1 MMAKVG
7 VANSKEGAVL
17 QRSHTFVIEID
28 RQGAPE
34 QERLRWRWRDSLGDN
49 TASVAQE
56 LLSFLQNHF
65 QAPAGSTPTT
75 ATPAGERASG
85 DQQDV
90 DSYSVQ
96 VYDPARGGWAP
107 LSVSTPSET
116 IPRNCRV
123 RVNVSAKPQAT
134 ATRCRR
140 TTTKD
145 PYFSDGNSCKHL
157 SASLPSGQ
165 ARTSAPFDGTAVPGA
180 ATTVDGIPLPDDESS
195 LDSLAPGEMLALPW
209 RRFDKDLGGEGEEGL
224 KICGSRVA
232 IRDVS
237 NSSEGTGLFTWDGAV
252 LLAKYLEHR
261 AVAMRRDF
269 REQQPCHSSQ
279 PSCRH
284 PEGTGDGSS
293 VAVAAGDSADVNVNS
308 NSSIDCRS
316 SNSNIS
322 ISSISSCSKSVR
334 AAPVRV
340 LELGCGT
347 GLAGLAAA
355 FAFGRRNSS
364 TSGDDN
370 GEVNPPP
377 LSPCRRGNPLEGEN
391 DEGVA
396 QCASPPAQVA
406 VVLTDLE
413 YALTNARANISLNSS
428 SLEAV
433 GAEVSSMELDWC
445 RPLPSE
451 LSDKEAFHLIL
462 AADVVW
468 LDDLVTPLVRT
479 LERLTAGWP
488 GGGVDASPAPL
499 PPAPADGT
507 QEEPRNETGL
517 AAGSG
522 SGATPQECD
531 RGGCAVRSVGRPR
544 PPAGRRVLLAYQWRS
559 ERTGRALLEELGACF
574 RVREIPPE
582 ECHPDYLPSTNLCLL
597 EAVRRQEWQS

>member
-1 MMAKVG
+1 MVAKVG
-7 VANSKEGAVL
+7 VANSKDGAVL
-17 QRSHTFVIEID
+17 QSSRTFVIEID

-49 TASVAQE
+49 TAGVAQD
-56 LLSFLQNHF
+56 LLSFLQKHL
-65 QAPAGSTPTT
+65 QAPAWRTPTT
-75 ATPAGERASG
+75 APAGERASG
-85 DQQDV
+85 DHQDV
-90 DSYSVQ
+90 DSYSVEIH
-96 VYDPARGGWAP
+96 DPARGGWTP

-123 RVNVSAKPQAT
+123 RVNVSVKPQAT

-140 TTTKD
+140 TTTED
-145 PYFSDGNSCKHL
+145 PSSSDGNSSKNL

-165 ARTSAPFDGTAVPGA
+165 ARRNSPFDGTAVTGA
-180 ATTVDGIPLPDDESS
+180 ATTVDGIPLPEDESS
-195 LDSLAPGEMLALPW
+195 LDSVTPGEMLALPW

-261 AVAMRRDF
+261 AVTMRRDF
-269 REQQPCHSSQ
+269 REQQPCHSTQ
-279 PSCRH
+279 PSCCH
-284 PEGTGDGSS
+284 PEGAGDRSS
-293 VAVAAGDSADVNVNS
+293 VAVAAGDSADVNININS
-308 NSSIDCRS
+308 NSSSGCKS

-322 ISSISSCSKSVR
+322 NSSCGSCSKSVR
-334 AAPVRV
+334 AGPIRV

-370 GEVNPPP
+370 GEVNPHPP
-377 LSPCRRGNPLEGEN
+377 SPCRRGNPLEGEN

-396 QCASPPAQVA
+396 RCASPPAQVA

-445 RPLPSE
+445 RPLPRE
-451 LSDKEAFHLIL
+451 LSDKEAFDLIL

-499 PPAPADGT
+499 PPATANGT
-507 QEEPRNETGL
+507 QEERGNETGL
-517 AAGSG
+517 AASFE
-522 SGATPQECD
+522 SGAPSQECE

-559 ERTGRALLEELGACF
+559 ERTGRALLEGLGAFF

-597 EAVRRQEWQS
+597 EAVRCQE

>member
-1 MMAKVG
+1 MVAEVG

-49 TASVAQE
+49 TAGVAQD
-56 LLSFLQNHF
+56 LLSFLQKHF
-65 QAPAGSTPTT
+65 RAPAGSTPTT
-75 ATPAGERASG
+75 TAPAGERASG

-90 DSYSVQ
+90 DLYTVE
-96 VYDPARGGWAP
+96 VHDPARGEWTP

-134 ATRCRR
+134 TTRCRR

-145 PYFSDGNSCKHL
+145 PSSSSDGNSCKNL
-157 SASLPSGQ
+157 SASLASRQ
-165 ARTSAPFDGTAVPGA
+165 ARRTAPFDGTAVPGA
-180 ATTVDGIPLPDDESS
+180 ATTIDGITLPEDESS
-195 LDSLAPGEMLALPW
+195 LDSVAPGQMLALPW

-224 KICGSRVA
+224 NICGSRVA

-261 AVAMRRDF
+261 AVAIRRDF
-269 REQQPCHSSQ
+269 REQQPCHSTQ
-279 PSCRH
+279 PSYRH
-284 PEGTGDGSS
+284 PEGAGDGSS
-293 VAVAAGDSADVNVNS
+293 VTVAAGDSADVNINNS
-308 NSSIDCRS
+308 GSSGCRS
-316 SNSNIS
+316 SNGNIS
-322 ISSISSCSKSVR
+322 SSSCSSKSAR
-334 AAPVRV
+334 AAPIRV
-340 LELGCGT
+340 LELGSGT

-355 FAFGRRNSS
+355 FAFGRRHSG

-370 GEVNPPP
+370 GEVNHPPP
-377 LSPCRRGNPLEGEN
+377 PSPCRRGNPLEGGN

-413 YALTNARANISLNSS
+413 YALTNARANISSNSP

-445 RPLPSE
+445 RPLPRE
-451 LSDKEAFHLIL
+451 LSDKEAFDLIL

-479 LERLTAGWP
+479 IERLTAGWP
-488 GGGVDASPAPL
+488 GGSVDASSAPL
-499 PPAPADGT
+499 PPAPANRT
-507 QEEPRNETGL
+507 QEERRNETGL
-517 AAGSG
+517 AAGFG
-522 SGATPQECD
+522 SGAAPQECAS
-531 RGGCAVRSVGRPR
+531 GGRAARSGGRPR

-582 ECHPDYLPSTNLCLL
+582 ECHPDYLPSSNLCLL
-597 EAVRRQEWQS
+597 EAVRRQE

>member
-1 MMAKVG
+1 MVAEVG

-17 QRSHTFVIEID
+17 ERSHTFVIEID

-49 TASVAQE
+49 TAGVAQD
-56 LLSFLQNHF
+56 LLSFLQKHF
-65 QAPAGSTPTT
+65 RAPAGSTPTT
-75 ATPAGERASG
+75 TAPAGERASG

-90 DSYSVQ
+90 DLYSVE
-96 VYDPARGGWAP
+96 VHDPARGGWTP
-107 LSVSTPSET
+107 LSVSTSSET

-123 RVNVSAKPQAT
+123 RVNIFAKPQAT
-134 ATRCRR
+134 TTRCRQ
-140 TTTKD
+140 TTTED
-145 PYFSDGNSCKHL
+145 PSSSSDGNSCKNL
-157 SASLPSGQ
+157 SASLPSGP
-165 ARTSAPFDGTAVPGA
+165 ARRNATFDGTAVPGA
-180 ATTVDGIPLPDDESS
+180 ATTVDGTPLPEDESS
-195 LDSLAPGEMLALPW
+195 LDPVAPGEMLALPW

-224 KICGSRVA
+224 KICGNRVA

-269 REQQPCHSSQ
+269 CEQQPCHSTQ
-279 PSCRH
+279 PSYRH
-284 PEGTGDGSS
+284 PEGAGHGSS
-293 VAVAAGDSADVNVNS
+293 VTVAAGDSADVNINN
-308 NSSIDCRS
+308 NSSSGCRS
-316 SNSNIS
+316 SNGNIS
-322 ISSISSCSKSVR
+322 SSSCSSSKSVR
-334 AAPVRV
+334 AAPIRV

-355 FAFGRRNSS
+355 FAFGRRHSG

-370 GEVNPPP
+370 SEVNHPPP
-377 LSPCRRGNPLEGEN
+377 PSPCRRRNPLEGEN

-413 YALTNARANISLNSS
+413 YALTNARANTFLNSS

-433 GAEVSSMELDWC
+433 GAEVSSIELDWC
-445 RPLPSE
+445 RPLPRE
-451 LSDKEAFHLIL
+451 LSDKEAFDLIL

-488 GGGVDASPAPL
+488 GGGVDAWSAPL
-499 PPAPADGT
+499 PPAPANGT
-507 QEEPRNETGL
+507 QEERRNETGL
-517 AAGSG
+517 AASFG
-522 SGATPQECD
+522 SGASPQECEL
-531 RGGCAVRSVGRPR
+531 GGCAARSGGRPR

-574 RVREIPPE
+574 CVREIPAE
-582 ECHPDYLPSTNLCLL
+582 ECHPDYLPSSNLCLL
-597 EAVRRQEWQS
+597 EAVRRQE